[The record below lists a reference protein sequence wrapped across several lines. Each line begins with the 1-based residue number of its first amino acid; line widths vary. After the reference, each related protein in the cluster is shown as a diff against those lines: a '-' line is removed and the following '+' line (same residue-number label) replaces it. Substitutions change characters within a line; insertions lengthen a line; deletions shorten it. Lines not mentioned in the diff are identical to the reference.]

1 MVKDKIKP
9 LEHLQP
15 KLIAGALYIHNG
27 KDIQDKI
34 DRTHQVQRIVGD
46 KLATYVM
53 ALLVLPQRSYIWIIR
68 FRASFVFLCFEFLI
82 YKHYSSIFN
91 TSPNIPDISAI
102 TLEKTISACIYSAA
116 IGSFNKIPYSS

>member
-53 ALLVLPQRSYIWIIR
+53 ALLVLPQLMEQVMKSDDFTTW
-68 FRASFVFLCFEFLI
+68 SKN
-82 YKHYSSIFN
+82 YKTQSIH
-91 TSPNIPDISAI
+91 
-102 TLEKTISACIYSAA
+102 
-116 IGSFNKIPYSS
+116 